1 MECVCQQVSQQALYR
16 ESRKCDTGSPCQP
29 RSLHPT
35 RSPPLPHPT
44 SRRPAGA
51 LHARL
56 RPGLAKLRA
65 APGRGAHP
73 AQNSGAP
80 PPRHLGPRGAFGLAA
95 GPAGTGYGPIDAS
108 PPGASELGSDSPV
121 APSTPPPAA
130 QQPFCPYSG
139 LADAPA
145 PLGPRKRAPL
155 RRLHRGAGAVPPN
168 FRNGQSLRP
177 LIPTPAFVRLT
188 SGASMPA

>member
-1 MECVCQQVSQQALYR
+1 MQLDEHTGRLGARMPRLRHRIASPAAQPARNWFAPAPKPSPRRRASRASPTWPGETGGRAWKRSPSSSELWRATAQA
-16 ESRKCDTGSPCQP
+16 SRTA
-29 RSLHPT
+29 RSLWVG
-35 RSPPLPHPT
+35 RR
-44 SRRPAGA
+44 SRR
-51 LHARL
+51 HWL
-56 RPGLAKLRA
+56 RTHR
-65 APGRGAHP
+65 R
-73 AQNSGAP
+73 Q
-80 PPRHLGPRGAFGLAA
+80 
-95 GPAGTGYGPIDAS
+95 

-145 PLGPRKRAPL
+145 PLGPRERAPL

-168 FRNGQSLRP
+168 FRNGQSPRP